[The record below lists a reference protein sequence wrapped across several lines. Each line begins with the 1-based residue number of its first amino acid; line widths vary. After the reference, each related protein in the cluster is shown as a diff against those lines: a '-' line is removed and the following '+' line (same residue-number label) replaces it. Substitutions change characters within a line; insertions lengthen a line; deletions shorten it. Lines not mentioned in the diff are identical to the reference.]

1 MNGSR
6 LLLVG
11 CVVILVVIVLEA
23 ALRPAPPT
31 GPARRA
37 PGRRQVLD
45 LPPPAPRPPPAPFI
59 GHEAGAPSAAL
70 PPFVSGG
77 KPEPD
82 VAVPSTEPAVA
93 PAAPKPPAAKAKKAP
108 KPPPTPEQILARE
121 ALAGVGADP
130 AAEAVWFAAIND
142 PTRSAH
148 ERSDLIEDLNED
160 GFPDPKH
167 VTSDDLPLIVSR
179 LVLIEQLA
187 PGAMDQTNADAFAE
201 AYKDLLNMYARAAA
215 Q

>member
-1 MNGSR
+1 MSWHR
-6 LLLVG
+6 LLLAG
-11 CVVILVVIVLEA
+11 CVVVLAVIVLES
-23 ALRPAPPT
+23 ALRPAAPAD
-31 GPARRA
+31 PARKA
-37 PGRRQVLD
+37 TDRREALT
-45 LPPPAPRPPPAPFI
+45 LPPPAPRGPPAPFI
-59 GHEAGAPSAAL
+59 GHESAAPSPAL
-70 PPFVSGG
+70 RPFVSGAR
-77 KPEPD
+77 PEP
-82 VAVPSTEPAVA
+82 AATVPSVA
-93 PAAPKPPAAKAKKAP
+93 PTAAPKPAAPKPQKAP

-142 PTRSAH
+142 PSRSAH

-167 VTSDDLPLIVSR
+167 VTGDDLPLIVSR
-179 LVLIEQLA
+179 LALIEQLA

-201 AYKDLLNMYARAAA
+201 AYKDLLNMYARAAG